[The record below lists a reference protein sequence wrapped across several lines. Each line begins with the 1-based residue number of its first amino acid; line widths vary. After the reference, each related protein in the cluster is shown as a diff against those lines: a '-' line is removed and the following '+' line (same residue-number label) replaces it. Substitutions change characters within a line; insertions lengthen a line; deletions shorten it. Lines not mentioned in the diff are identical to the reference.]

1 MKNLKSRAI
10 SKLQPRRCCSNSVI
24 RSSIDICGMVMLMM
38 MDVKLGVRG
47 WWWWMYVK
55 LGMGCFKAGRAL
67 SGGLKGCRCA
77 GAASTS
83 ALCTVMLCRS
93 TVHCHTVHCAL
104 CTVLCAL
111 YTVQEEQAP
120 ALRSIFL
127 QLLKGG
133 AVQVRLRRCCSTCS
147 FLLSLSS
154 TFCSF
159 ALSLSLPSFY
169 VVSAFKNG
177 QTAIL
182 FIFEWNEFLHCLI

>member
-24 RSSIDICGMVMLMM
+24 RSSIDIRGMVMLMM

-104 CTVLCAL
+104 WRSTVHCAL
-111 YTVQEEQAP
+111 YSVHCTPCRSSKHLPSDPSFCNFWKEELSRFDWEGVAAP
-120 ALRSIFL
+120 ALF
-127 QLLKGG
+127 
-133 AVQVRLRRCCSTCS
+133 
-147 FLLSLSS
+147 LSLSS
-154 TFCSF
+154 LCS
-159 ALSLSLPSFY
+159 
-169 VVSAFKNG
+169 
-177 QTAIL
+177 I
-182 FIFEWNEFLHCLI
+182 FLHSSCF